1 MMEELKV
8 SAIQMVSS
16 DQLKDNLKTAN
27 GLINQAVSNGAQLV
41 VLPENFALMPKH
53 AGQLFSISEAL
64 GEGEIQSFLSE
75 VANEND
81 CWIVAGSMPIKSTR
95 DDKVYA
101 TCLVYNSVGEQVAHY
116 HKIHLFDAD
125 ISDDKG
131 RYRESDTFLA
141 GDQPVV
147 VNTPFGVM
155 GLSICYDLRFPELYR
170 ELMQKGLN
178 LL

>member
-131 RYRESDTFLA
+131 RYRESDTC
-141 GDQPVV
+141 
-147 VNTPFGVM
+147 PFRIRYFFIIKSRGIFAFYCHFNGFFCLNIPGV
-155 GLSICYDLRFPELYR
+155 I
-170 ELMQKGLN
+170 
-178 LL
+178 